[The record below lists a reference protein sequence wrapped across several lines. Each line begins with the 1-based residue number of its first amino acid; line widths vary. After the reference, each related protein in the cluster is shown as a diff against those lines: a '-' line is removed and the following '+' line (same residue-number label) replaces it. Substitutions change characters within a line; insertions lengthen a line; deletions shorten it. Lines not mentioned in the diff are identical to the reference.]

1 MPVVRAVTVMR
12 DFVTDDKHQRNPAPG
27 DLLPAAEITFSEV
40 ARLELDDLLEQ
51 LLLRVRDVQGAQG
64 RLRGLLR
71 AFLAVARADSLD
83 TVLHHVVQAARELV
97 DARYAA
103 LGVISRGRLARFVH
117 TGMDTETVTAVGHLP
132 DGKGLLGLLVEH
144 PRTLRLAN
152 ITEHHAS
159 AGFPQNHPPMRSFL
173 GVPIQIGDRIFGNL
187 YLTDKQGAVEFTDDD
202 EQLVQALATAAGA
215 AIENATLLS
224 ESRRRHTW
232 QTTMVHVS
240 TQLLAGT
247 DTDEVLKQLV
257 QHARQT
263 LGGIAASVSV
273 PTADPTQLRLA
284 VTDGDLDQP
293 QPGTLIPLTDSAAGA
308 AITARQLIII
318 DDPLTDLR
326 ATADCPIAQIG
337 QTVAAPLIGAD
348 HSVNGSLTVC
358 RAPDTEP
365 FDQLDK
371 DLITAV
377 AAHAGLALHL
387 SQVRADAEQLHLL
400 DDRERIG
407 EDLRHHV
414 IQRLFRL
421 GLELQSAVA
430 RSKEAPTRTTVQT
443 QIDEIDAIIHDI
455 RATVFALN
463 DAAPAAGEPPPGQ
476 NADTAP

>member
-1 MPVVRAVTVMR
+1 MR
-12 DFVTDDKHQRNPAPG
+12 KLVTDDEHQRHAVPG
-27 DLLPAAEITFSEV
+27 HHQQAGDVTFSQV
-40 ARLELDDLLEQ
+40 ARLELDDLLDQ
-51 LLLRVRDVQGAQG
+51 LLVRVRDVQGAQG

-83 TVLHHVVQAARELV
+83 TVLQHVVEAARELV

-103 LGVISRGRLARFVH
+103 LGVISRGHLARFVH
-117 TGMDTETVTAVGHLP
+117 TGMDAETVAAVGHLP

-144 PRTLRLAN
+144 PQTLRLAN
-152 ITEHHAS
+152 IAEHRAS
-159 AGFPQNHPPMRSFL
+159 TGFPDHHPPMRSFL
-173 GVPIQIGDRIFGNL
+173 GVPIQIGGRIFGNL
-187 YLTDKQGAVEFTDDD
+187 YLTDKQDAAQFTDDD

-232 QTTMVHVS
+232 QTTMVEVS

-257 QHARQT
+257 HHARQT
-263 LGGIAASVSV
+263 LGGVAASVSV
-273 PTADPTQLRLA
+273 PTDDPGRLRVA
-284 VTDGDLDQP
+284 VTEGDLDQP
-293 QPGTLIPLTDSAAGA
+293 LSGALVPKAGSAGGA
-308 AITARQLIII
+308 AIIAGKMIII

-326 ATADCPIAQIG
+326 ATADCPIGPIG
-337 QTVAAPLIGAD
+337 ETIAVPLIGAD
-348 HSVNGSLTVC
+348 TSVNGALTVS

-387 SQVRADAEQLHLL
+387 SRVRADAERLHLL

-407 EDLRHHV
+407 DDLRHTV
-414 IQRLFRL
+414 IQRLFRH
-421 GLELQSAVA
+421 GLELQSAVS
-430 RSKEAPTRTTVQT
+430 RSKEQTTRATVQI

-455 RATVFALN
+455 RATVFALGN
-463 DAAPAAGEPPPGQ
+463 AEPTADDPPAGQDAG
-476 NADTAP
+476 TAP